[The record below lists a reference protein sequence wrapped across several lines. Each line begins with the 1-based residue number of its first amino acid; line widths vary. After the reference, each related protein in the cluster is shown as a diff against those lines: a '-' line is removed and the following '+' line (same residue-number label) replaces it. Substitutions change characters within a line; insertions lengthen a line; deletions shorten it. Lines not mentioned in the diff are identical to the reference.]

1 MRECNEFHD
10 YFRILLLGTD
20 HFALQWGG
28 LTVGALI
35 LFALLSAAN
44 MLEQTPIHQF
54 VCIFHNALKL
64 GAFVR
69 KSTSTQQHPRSLHA
83 QHHQGFIVDSEWKTR
98 LDSSN
103 YQRKR
108 PHRARKGFQLT
119 WNVVDYKVSLN
130 TGSSNETPP
139 GKGRETKH

>member
-1 MRECNEFHD
+1 MSFMTIFVFSFWGRIILRCN
-10 YFRILLLGTD
+10 
-20 HFALQWGG
+20 WGG

-83 QHHQGFIVDSEWKTR
+83 HIAQHHQGFIVDSEWKTR

-108 PHRARKGFQLT
+108 PHRARKGFQLI

>member
-1 MRECNEFHD
+1 M
-10 YFRILLLGTD
+10 
-20 HFALQWGG
+20 
-28 LTVGALI
+28 GALI

-83 QHHQGFIVDSEWKTR
+83 HIAQHHQGFIVDSEWKTR

-119 WNVVDYKVSLN
+119 
-130 TGSSNETPP
+130 
-139 GKGRETKH
+139 

>member
-1 MRECNEFHD
+1 M
-10 YFRILLLGTD
+10 
-20 HFALQWGG
+20 
-28 LTVGALI
+28 GALI
-35 LFALLSAAN
+35 LFALLTAAN

-119 WNVVDYKVSLN
+119 WNVVDYKVRLN
-130 TGSSNETPP
+130 RLASQ
-139 GKGRETKH
+139 

>member
-1 MRECNEFHD
+1 MRECNEFND

-20 HFALQWGG
+20 HFALQ
-28 LTVGALI
+28 LRRTNRKVGALI
-35 LFALLSAAN
+35 LFALLTAAN

-119 WNVVDYKVSLN
+119 WNVVDYKVRLN
-130 TGSSNETPP
+130 RLASQ
-139 GKGRETKH
+139 